1 MTTLIP
7 GLDSI
12 SGALAAEKLRLEL
25 VTENIANANTTKG
38 PDGKPFRRK
47 VAVFESYLPKTEAMG
62 EKNMP
67 TVHVKSIVEDK
78 TPGAKVYDPSH
89 PHADASGMVEMPNVQ
104 HSREMVDMIAA
115 SHAYNAQLKVFKMN
129 RTIAQET
136 LQIGK

>member
-1 MTTLIP
+1 MNLIP
-7 GLDSI
+7 GLDATS
-12 SGALAAEKLRLEL
+12 SALSAEKLRLEL

-67 TVHVKSIVEDK
+67 TVHVKSVIEDR

-115 SHAYNAQLKVFKMN
+115 SHAYNTQLKVFKMN
-129 RTIAQET
+129 RTMAQET
-136 LQIGK
+136 LQLGK